1 MRKQLLLTG
10 LLFLLSITMVAQK
23 SNNKYEN
30 EWKQVEQFS
39 TDDLP
44 QSALTE
50 VNKILQKAI
59 SEKNNTQVIKALIYK
74 NKYKRDID
82 YNDNEGILNDLQE
95 LIDKTNNVS
104 EKALLQS
111 MLAEAFLNYYSN
123 DSWQI
128 NRRTALTDLVPAD
141 IKEWTGNIFCDKVK
155 ENINLS
161 VKDVSTLKKHTTKEF
176 DDIINL
182 GKDTETYPTL
192 YDFLMKRAI
201 EVSQNLSDITQ
212 EEFNP
217 KAIGLSIERL
227 TLSANEYVKLNIKT
241 DSTYKLLPFTY
252 YQQYF
257 KDILQRNMPQT
268 EVLTEISKIEFLRNK
283 SRFYTQKD
291 VLNTYFA
298 LEKEYEKNNACAEII
313 NKIVES
319 YNYGIDNM
327 TRAEINKVQYDWLKK
342 GIDKYPDSYGARLLK
357 SKLVTLESSSL
368 VIKGKSLEHPDS
380 EIKLS
385 IEYKNTQTED
395 IPSFKLYKVESEKY
409 TLIKEY
415 PLELISRTTY
425 NADTLP
431 VSIGKLQPG
440 RYVFSTL
447 STDKLKEGKDPEG
460 EKDVDY
466 YSNYDPLN
474 DNRFDFTVSA
484 LMSFS
489 RNSAKNEYEIFV
501 VDRNSGKP
509 VKDATIKVYSYETD
523 ENTKQKPLLASL
535 KTNELGITTFK
546 DTRDRKDSY
555 YVATYKVELG
565 IDSCLQQ
572 ETLSGNSYRWNR
584 TTPQDID
591 KNIINIFTD
600 RSIYRPGQ
608 TIYFKAI
615 ITDNNYKPL
624 ANTSNGVVLFDSNN
638 EIVSKKEIITNE
650 FGSISGE
657 FVLPQKGLLGQY
669 SLMVSGTNGSE
680 LYYFKVEEY
689 KRPTFDITFDK
700 INETYGFGEEIKLK
714 GYAKNFSG
722 VNLQDTD
729 VKYTITREQ
738 FSFWRWGGGYK
749 SPFDKGSVKTNDD
762 GSFEITFT
770 PQPGEGN
777 SVRPLSDNMQN
788 YTFEVTATVTDT
800 NGETQSNKSS
810 ITVGNISM
818 AIKIDIPLQLE
829 KSSEEKISITAK
841 NLQGQDIET
850 SGTYNLYILDK
861 NDSIQS
867 QVSTGAFKSGE
878 QSELKSTLRNLSSGK
893 YRLQVKALDKKN
905 NEIIDNKNFI
915 LYSYSDKKPPIKTN
929 NWLVKKNLTFSK
941 NKPAEVI
948 YGVSDKDI
956 YVLYQL
962 NNNQNIFERRFIK
975 MSDANQ
981 LFSVPYKAE
990 YGDEIYMSFIYV
1002 KDGKMYN
1009 QNVSIK
1015 REEEKK
1021 DTKLILKT
1029 EVFRDKLRPGQDE
1042 TWTISVKDTT
1052 NNPVKAELLASMY
1065 DTSLDLLYPS
1075 RAWFFQH
1082 PHIYTEPVSPIR
1094 YDYQSRYSWSNNQ
1107 QRWFTTY
1114 AKGSEIIS
1122 GNELPPLSHEILKT
1136 AIRFD
1141 QLNWFGYIYQNAE
1154 EYIYGEGERDENGVI
1169 ISVADVKG
1177 TSASGV
1183 DIAELSENKVIL
1195 QESVVTAAP
1204 APRMARQKS
1213 KLDGY
1218 MSMDSADAGGAG
1230 IEEESSAPQIRQNF
1244 NETAFFFPQLR
1255 TNEKGETLISFT
1267 VPESNTT
1274 WRFRA
1279 IAHDKNARVGSLEE
1293 FVVTQKELMVTPNMP
1308 RFVRQG
1314 DKTSIS
1320 TKISNLSDNVISGDV
1335 HIEFFDPATD
1345 KTIDLNIA
1353 NQKQIFSVEKEASTS
1368 ASWTFDIPNDIELI
1382 GCRIIAQNATFSD
1395 GEQHVLPV
1403 LSNRMLVTESMP
1415 IDVTKAGTSTFTF
1428 DKLYNNTSATSSNYK
1443 LTLEYASN
1451 PAWYAVQALPTL
1463 SNPTNENAVNWFASY
1478 YVNQL
1483 GASIIHQY
1491 PKITNMINSW
1501 KKQGGDK
1508 QTLISKL
1515 QKDEELK
1522 AVLLEETPWV
1532 LEAKTETEQMQR
1544 LSLLF
1549 DMNNTK
1555 QQTDAATNK
1564 LKELMQTD
1572 GGWSWYKGMYPS
1584 RSITQYILYG
1594 YANLQLVGQVQYPQE
1609 IKMMQMDALKF
1620 IDKKITEDFENLKK
1634 YNKNWEKTSSVST
1647 NQLEF
1652 AYVRSFY
1659 RDIPINQEA
1668 RAAERFYTD
1677 VASKN
1682 WTKLGLYERSILSVI
1697 LKRNGDKE
1705 LADKITK
1712 SIKEHAVTDKQGMF
1726 WPNNRSNVFMSM
1738 SAISVHT
1745 FLMDALKE
1753 NGATKVEMNLMKQWL
1768 LNQKRTQIW
1777 ETTHASIDAISALL
1791 GTGTDW
1797 FTGES
1802 NPVAITVGQTKIEP
1816 QNKELGT
1823 GYIKQTWDKPEI
1835 DNSMAKVEINSTGSE
1850 PAFGALYWQY
1860 YENLDKITSQKGEL
1874 NIEKQLFK
1882 EKDTSSGKGLTQI
1895 TENNPLTIG
1904 DKVIVRLTIKAER
1917 DFEFVQLKDMRAP
1930 CFEPIQSISGMK
1942 WAERLSYYQMPKDAS
1957 TNFYFDHLPKGTYVL
1972 EYPVYVNRSGEYAN
1986 GITTIQCMY
1995 APEFVS
2001 HTQGIKVTVK
2011 EKQ

>member
-10 LLFLLSITMVAQK
+10 LLVLLSITMIAQT

-30 EWKQVEQFS
+30 EWKQIEQFN

-82 YNDNEGILNDLQE
+82 DSDNEGILNDLE
-95 LIDKTNNVS
+95 DLIGKTSSVS
-104 EKALLQS
+104 EKALLKS
-111 MLAEAFLNYYSN
+111 MLAEAYLNYYSN
-123 DSWQI
+123 DYWQI
-128 NRRTALTDLVPAD
+128 NRRTKLTDLVPTD
-141 IKEWTGNIFCDKVK
+141 IKEWTGNILCNKIR

-161 VKDVSTLKKHTTKEF
+161 IKDISTLKKHTTKEY
-176 DDIINL
+176 DDIIDL
-182 GKDTETYPTL
+182 GKDTKTYPTL

-201 EVSQNLSDITQ
+201 EISQSLGNVIQDD
-212 EEFNP
+212 FNP
-217 KAIGLSIERL
+217 KTIGLSIEQL
-227 TLSANEYVKLNIKT
+227 ALPANEYIRLDIKT
-241 DSTYKLLPFTY
+241 DSTYKLLPLVY

-257 KDILQRNMPQT
+257 KDLLQRNMTQT
-268 EVLTEISKIEFLRNK
+268 VVLTEISKIEFLRNK
-283 SRFYTQKD
+283 SQYYTSKD
-291 VLNTYFA
+291 VLNTYLG
-298 LEKEYEKNNACAEII
+298 LEKKYETNDACAEII

-327 TRAEINKVQYDWLKK
+327 TQAQINKVKYEWLQK
-342 GIDKYPDSYGARLLK
+342 GIEKYPDSYGTRLLK
-357 SKLVTLESSSL
+357 SKLTNLESSTL
-368 VIKGKSLEHPDS
+368 IIKGKNLEHPDT

-385 IEYKNTQTED
+385 IEYKNTQTD
-395 IPSFKLYKVESEKY
+395 NIPSFKLYKISNDVY

-415 PLELISRTTY
+415 PLELISKTTY

-431 VSIGKLQPG
+431 LNIGRLQPG
-440 RYVFSTL
+440 RYTFSTL
-447 STDKLKEGKDPEG
+447 SADKLKKGKDPEG
-460 EKDVDY
+460 EKDVDH
-466 YSNYDPLN
+466 YSSYDPLN

-509 VKDATIKVYSYETD
+509 IKDATIKVYSYEKD
-523 ENTKQKPLLASL
+523 ENTENKPLLASL
-535 KTNELGITTFK
+535 KTNDLGITTFK

-565 IDSCLQQ
+565 IDSSLQQ
-572 ETLSGNSYRWNR
+572 EALSENSYRWNR
-584 TTPQDID
+584 STPQNSD

-615 ITDNNYKPL
+615 IADSDSKLLT
-624 ANTSNGVVLFDSNN
+624 NTSGNVVLFDSNN
-638 EIVSKKEIITNE
+638 EIVSKKEVVTSE
-650 FGSISGE
+650 FGSVSGE
-657 FVLPQKGLLGQY
+657 FILPQKGLLGQY

-680 LYYFKVEEY
+680 IYYFNVEEY
-689 KRPTFDITFDK
+689 KRPTFEITFDK
-700 INETYGFGEEIKLK
+700 IKETYGFGEEVKLK

-722 VNLQDTD
+722 INLQDID

-738 FSFWRWGGGYK
+738 FSFWRWSGGYK
-749 SPFDKGSVKTNDD
+749 SPFDKGTVKTNND
-762 GSFEITFT
+762 GSFEITFI
-770 PQPGEGN
+770 PQPGEMN
-777 SVRPLSDNMQN
+777 SVRPLSNTQN

-800 NGETQSNKSS
+800 NGETQSNKYS

-818 AIKIDIPLQLE
+818 AVKIDIPDQLE
-829 KSSEEKISITAK
+829 KSSEDKIAITAK

-850 SGTYNLYILDK
+850 SGTYTLYSLDK
-861 NDSIQS
+861 NDSIQNQIS
-867 QVSTGAFKSGE
+867 SGSFKSGE
-878 QSELKSTLRNLSSGK
+878 QLQLKSSFKNLNSGK
-893 YRLQVKALDKKN
+893 YRLQVKALDSKN
-905 NEIIDNKNFI
+905 NEITEKKDFV
-915 LYSYSDKKPPIKTN
+915 LYSYNDKRPPIQTN
-929 NWLVKKNLTFSK
+929 DWLVKKNLTFSK
-941 NKPAEVI
+941 NKPAEVV

-981 LFSVPYKAE
+981 LFTVPYKAE
-990 YGDEIYMSFIYV
+990 YGDDIYMSFIYV

-1015 REEEKK
+1015 KEEEKK
-1021 DTKLILKT
+1021 DIKLNLKM
-1029 EVFRDKLRPGQDE
+1029 EVFRDKLRPGQAE

-1052 NNPVKAELLASMY
+1052 NNPVAAELLASMY
-1065 DTSLDLLYPS
+1065 DTSLDMLYPS
-1075 RAWFFQH
+1075 RVWSFQR
-1082 PHIYTEPVSPIR
+1082 PYIYKEPVSPIN
-1094 YDYQSRYSWSNNQ
+1094 YNYPSRYYWSNDQ

-1114 AKGSEIIS
+1114 AKGTETILGSI
-1122 GNELPPLSHEILKT
+1122 PPPPSLDGTLKL

-1141 QLNWFGYIYQNAE
+1141 QLNWFGYIYQNGE

-1169 ISVADVKG
+1169 ISVADVRG
-1177 TSASGV
+1177 TGASGV
-1183 DIAELSENKVIL
+1183 DIAELNENKVIM
-1195 QESVVTAAP
+1195 QKSAPEATP
-1204 APRMARQKS
+1204 APRMASRLK
-1213 KLDGY
+1213 GFT
-1218 MSMDSADAGGAG
+1218 SMDSADTGGTG
-1230 IEEESSAPQIRQNF
+1230 IEEEISAPQIRQNF

-1279 IAHDKNARVGSLEE
+1279 LAHDKNTRIGSLEE
-1293 FVVTQKELMVTPNMP
+1293 FVITQKELMVTPNMP

-1320 TKISNLSDNVISGDV
+1320 AKISNLSDNTISGDV
-1335 HIEFFDPATD
+1335 RIEFFNPATD
-1345 KTIDLNIA
+1345 KAIDLNVS
-1353 NQKQIFSVEKEASTS
+1353 NQKRTFSVEKEASTS
-1368 ASWTFDIPNDIELI
+1368 ASWTFNIPDDIELI

-1403 LSNRMLVTESMP
+1403 LSNRILVTESMP
-1415 IDVTKAGTSTFTF
+1415 IDITKAGTSTFTF
-1428 DKLYNNTSATSSNYK
+1428 YKLYNNTSVTSSNYK

-1483 GASIIHQY
+1483 GASIARQY
-1491 PKITNMINSW
+1491 PKVTNMINSW
-1501 KKQGGDK
+1501 KKQDGDK

-1647 NQLEF
+1647 NQLEY

-1668 RAAERFYTD
+1668 RAAERFYTN

-1682 WTKLGLYERSILSVI
+1682 WTKLNLYERSILSVI
-1697 LKRNGDKE
+1697 LKRNGDKD

-1712 SIKEHAVTDKQGMF
+1712 SIKEHAVTDKQGMY

-1753 NGATKVEMNLMKQWL
+1753 NGATKEEMNLMKQWL

-1777 ETTHASIDAISALL
+1777 ETTHASIDAISTLL
-1791 GTGTDW
+1791 NTGSDW
-1797 FTGES
+1797 FTG
-1802 NPVAITVGQTKIEP
+1802 NTTPVTITVGNTKVETE
-1816 QNKELGT
+1816 NKELGT
-1823 GYIKQTWDKPEI
+1823 GYIKQTWDKSEI
-1835 DNSMAKVEINSTGSE
+1835 SNNMAKVEINSTESE
-1850 PAFGALYWQY
+1850 PAFGSLYWQY
-1860 YENLDKITSQKGEL
+1860 YENLDKITTQKGEL

-1882 EKDTSSGKGLTQI
+1882 ENDTPSGKGLTQI

-1930 CFEPIQSISGMK
+1930 CFEPIQSVSGMK

-1957 TNFYFDHLPKGTYVL
+1957 TNFYFDHMPKGTYVL

-2001 HTQGIKVTVK
+2001 HTQGIIVTVK
-2011 EKQ
+2011 DKE